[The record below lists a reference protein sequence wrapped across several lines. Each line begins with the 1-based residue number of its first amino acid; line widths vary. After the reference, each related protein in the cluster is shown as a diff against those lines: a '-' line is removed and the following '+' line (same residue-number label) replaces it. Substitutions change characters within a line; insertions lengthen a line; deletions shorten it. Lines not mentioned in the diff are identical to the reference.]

1 MKAVRYLIVGNSVA
15 GVSAIEAIRQVDPEG
30 SLLVVSDEDVLN
42 YSRPL
47 ISYLLGGKVTED
59 RMAFRDE
66 AFYRSHKVE
75 LVLGKRAV
83 GLDVKERRL
92 TLEDGE
98 VLGFEKLLVATGGKP
113 VVPPIEGLSEVKEGV
128 FTFTRLS
135 DARAILEY
143 LSRHGVGEAVVLGA
157 GLIGLKAT
165 EGLVHRGLR
174 VTIVELAP
182 WILPNTLDRDASEVL
197 ERALLRWGCRVI
209 KEDTIV
215 RVEGRDGALEGVV
228 LRSGQRIATRLLI
241 VAIGVR
247 PNLDLVEDTP
257 INCDRGIVVDERMQT
272 NIHGIYAAGDV
283 AQGKDCLTSQNAVLA
298 IWPVAARQGKVAGWN
313 MAGRDSR
320 YEGLFA
326 MNSVELAGIPT
337 ISFGITNP
345 PEDSD
350 YEVLLKKDERNG
362 LYRKVVLKDG
372 HIVGAIFL
380 GKIERAGIFTGLIRY
395 GVDVSSFKDELL
407 SDQFGFLVLPAEY
420 RKHMVTGEGIEV

>member
-1 MKAVRYLIVGNSVA
+1 MKEARYLIVGNSIA
-15 GVSAIEAIRQVDPEG
+15 GVSAVEAIRQVDREG
-30 SLLVVSDEDVLN
+30 SLLVVSDEEVLN

-59 RMAFRDE
+59 RMAFRSPE
-66 AFYRSHKVE
+66 FYHSHGVE
-75 LVLGKRAV
+75 LILGKRAV
-83 GLDVKERRL
+83 GLDVQKRTV

-98 VLGFEKLLVATGGKP
+98 VLGFEKLLIATGGKP
-113 VVPPIEGLSEVKEGV
+113 IVPPIEGLSEVREGV

-135 DARAILEY
+135 DARAILDY
-143 LSRHGVGEAVVLGA
+143 LSREKVEDAVVLGA

-182 WILPNTLDRDASEVL
+182 RILPNTLDRDASDIL
-197 ERALLRWGCRVI
+197 ERALLGWGCRVI

-215 RVEGRDGALEGVV
+215 RVEAKDGAIQGVV
-228 LRSGQRIATRLLI
+228 LRSGQRIPTRLLI
-241 VAIGVR
+241 LAIGVR
-247 PNLDLVEDTP
+247 PNLDLVENTP

-272 NIHGIYAAGDV
+272 NVAGIYAAGDV
-283 AQGKDCLTSQNAVLA
+283 AQGKDFLTGQNSVLA

-313 MAGRDSR
+313 MAGKESK

-345 PEDSD
+345 PEGSE

-362 LYRKVVLKDG
+362 LYRKVVLKGDR
-372 HIVGAIFL
+372 IVGAIFL

-395 GVDVSSFKDELL
+395 GVNVSSFKDELL
-407 SDQFGFLVLPAEY
+407 SDHFGFLVLPAEY
-420 RKHMVTGEGIEV
+420 RKHMVKGEGIEV